1 MIISEFLG
9 YIVAAYIAAGMIPFE
24 ALDHVNT
31 EFAKRVDASPS
42 QSCSYRVAGEPG
54 SYGGPHNYS
63 LDLLCRY
70 RLVDGKVK
78 RV

>member
-1 MIISEFLG
+1 MIIPEFFG
-9 YIVAAYIAAGMIPFE
+9 YMVAAYIAVGIVPLE

-31 EFAKRVDASPS
+31 EFAKRVDAG
-42 QSCSYRVAGEPG
+42 QSCFNRVAGEPG
-54 SYGGPHNYS
+54 SYGSPLNYS

-70 RLVDGKVK
+70 RLVDGLVK